1 MADTRIWRRKYTNY
15 GSIFHNRSMHISGM
29 FSEADIESAE
39 ADIESAK
46 ADIRNKLLTFSDTI
60 SEKTVKQSVE
70 NKATAIPLA
79 LDGGLR

>member
-1 MADTRIWRRKYTNY
+1 MADTRIWRRKYSNY

-29 FSEADIESAE
+29 FSK